1 MSGGNAICVPLIW
14 KQIMLNNL
22 LQTANANQSWIDKYA
37 NLNTFIGLV
46 VGVVGLIL
54 AVYFYKKQNNGANKK
69 SDNDILSEF
78 DEPYLGISI
87 KIDHVLRKFISYGAS
102 EGEIIQVGNFR
113 ANYEV
118 EAELTII
125 IQNES
130 PNTVYG
136 LEVSFMPNEYSKN
149 CKLMDSRQNRLQPLE
164 GNKHCEFQLKITKL
178 YYDLHASEVDKDIK
192 EIYKVGKGTSLFSG
206 SSLYIRYKDSKHREY
221 TKTERIN

>member
-1 MSGGNAICVPLIW
+1 MISI
-14 KQIMLNNL
+14 L
-22 LQTANANQSWIDKYA
+22 LQAANANHSWIDRYA

-46 VGVVGLIL
+46 VGIVGLIL
-54 AVYFYKKQNNGANKK
+54 AIYFYIKQKNSTNKK
-69 SDNDILSEF
+69 TDIDVLSES
-78 DEPYLGISI
+78 DEPHIGVSI
-87 KIDHVLRKFISYGAS
+87 QIDHVLRKFVSYGAS
-102 EGEIIQVGNFR
+102 EGEIIQAGNFR

-149 CKLMDSRQNRLQPLE
+149 CKLMDSRQNKLEPLE
-164 GNKHCEFQLKITKL
+164 GNKHCDFQLRITRL

-192 EIYKVGKGTSLFSG
+192 DIYKVGKGTSLFSG
-206 SSLYIRYKDSKHREY
+206 SSLFIRYKDSKHREY

>member
-1 MSGGNAICVPLIW
+1 
-14 KQIMLNNL
+14 MLNTL
-22 LQTANANQSWIDKYA
+22 LQAANANQSWIDKYA

-54 AVYFYKKQNNGANKK
+54 AIYFYKKQMNGANKK
-69 SDNDILSEF
+69 SDKVILPES
-78 DEPYLGISI
+78 DEPYLGVSI
-87 KIDHVLRKFISYGAS
+87 KIDHVLQKFVSYGAS
-102 EGEIIQVGNFR
+102 EGEIIQAGNFR

-118 EAELTII
+118 EVELTII

-130 PNTVYG
+130 PNSVYG

-149 CKLMDSRQNRLQPLE
+149 CKMMDSRQNKLEPLE
-164 GNKHCEFQLKITKL
+164 CNKHCDFQLRITKL
-178 YYDLHASEVDKDIK
+178 YYDIYASEVDKDLK

-206 SSLYIRYKDSKHREY
+206 STLFIKYRDSKHREY

>member
-1 MSGGNAICVPLIW
+1 MMVMISI
-14 KQIMLNNL
+14 L
-22 LQTANANQSWIDKYA
+22 LQAANANHSWIDRYA

-46 VGVVGLIL
+46 VGIVGLIL
-54 AVYFYKKQNNGANKK
+54 AIYFYIKQKNSTNKK
-69 SDNDILSEF
+69 TDIDVLSES
-78 DEPYLGISI
+78 DEPHIGVSI
-87 KIDHVLRKFISYGAS
+87 QIDHVLRKFVSYGAS
-102 EGEIIQVGNFR
+102 EGEIIQAGNFR

-149 CKLMDSRQNRLQPLE
+149 CKLMDSRQNKLEPLE
-164 GNKHCEFQLKITKL
+164 GNKHCDFQLRITRL

-192 EIYKVGKGTSLFSG
+192 DIYKVGKGTSLFSG
-206 SSLYIRYKDSKHREY
+206 SSLFIRYKDSKHREY

>member
-1 MSGGNAICVPLIW
+1 MMVI
-14 KQIMLNNL
+14 LNNL
-22 LQTANANQSWIDKYA
+22 LQVANANHSWIDKYA

-46 VGVVGLIL
+46 VGIVGLIL
-54 AVYFYKKQNNGANKK
+54 TIYFYKKQKK
-69 SDNDILSEF
+69 SANNTIIDVLSESDKPF
-78 DEPYLGISI
+78 LGVSI
-87 KIDHVLRKFISYGAS
+87 KIDHVLRKFVSYGAS
-102 EGEIIQVGNFR
+102 EGEIIQAGNFR

-136 LEVSFMPNEYSKN
+136 LEVSFMPNEYFKN
-149 CKLMDSRQNRLQPLE
+149 CKLIDSRQNKLEPLE
-164 GNKHCEFQLKITKL
+164 GNKHCDFQLRITKS
-178 YYDLHASEVDKDIK
+178 YYDLYASEVDKDIK

-206 SSLYIRYKDSKHREY
+206 SSFFIKYKDSKHREH